1 MRSIRHKTLYAA
13 AFVFAAGFAATAAT
27 AATAAGK
34 CDPCRQIYD
43 ACMAASGGYEVC
55 ARQYNDCVPAGCP
68 LMPLPLEP

>member
-13 AFVFAAGFAATAAT
+13 AFVFAVGFAATG
-27 AATAAGK
+27 ATAAGK

-43 ACMAASGGYEVC
+43 DCMAAPGGSYEVC
-55 ARQYNDCVPAGCP
+55 ARQYNDCVPPTCP